1 MRCSESLKI
10 LILQIN
16 QKPTIVLYPRNF
28 EKKIGFDKI
37 RDKVKSHCLS
47 TLGKEKTERIKFSSS
62 PKFITLLIDQVEE
75 FREIL
80 EMEENF
86 PLEHCINMKEALEKI
101 RIEGTYME
109 QEEVYHLRLNQ
120 ATIKNIVGF
129 FKKRFQEDKY
139 PKLHHISKNVKTY
152 PFIAERID
160 QIINNK
166 GEIKDTASTELK
178 RLRREISDK
187 ESAVSSRIGKIFKNL
202 KQQGVVDDES
212 SLAIRG
218 GRAVIPVDTRLKRKI
233 SGLIQ
238 DESSTG
244 KTVYIEPTEIVELNN
259 QIKEMRYEEKRE
271 IIRILRELADDIRP
285 YLDDLLHA
293 NDFLGTIDFIRAKA
307 LFAREIH
314 AIRPA
319 LVNKPHLMWYQAIHP
334 LLYLNFKKENREVVP
349 LDIALDNEKGRMLV
363 ISGPNAGG
371 KSVCLTTTGLIQYML
386 QCGLLVPL
394 KPGSEMGIFR
404 KMFINIGDDQS
415 IENDL
420 STYSSHLLNMKNFL
434 RYADDQSL
442 ILIDEFGAG
451 TEPTLGGS
459 IAEAILDKMNKKHIM
474 GIITTHYSNL
484 KHFASSA
491 EGIENGAML
500 FDTDNMSP
508 LYKLT
513 IGEPGSSFA
522 FEIAKKIGLP
532 QPVLDQAS
540 KKVGKKH
547 INFDKNLKDI
557 IRDKRYWEQKR
568 ESIRQKEKKL
578 EKALNRYEEQL
589 QNAKK
594 MEKEVKKKAEQEANE
609 LLNNANKEIENT
621 IRKIKESNAEKEKTK
636 QIRKDFEEFKKKN
649 QQSAVNGDLDKKLET
664 LQKEQ
669 QNLNSEFK
677 RNQPKKEP
685 AEKKKDQLGKGD
697 KVRLKEREAVGEVMD
712 TNENSVLVG
721 FGNIIT
727 TIRNDQLEKITEDE
741 YRKETKSGGQ
751 NTGNRNFD
759 LSKRKMEF
767 HPEIDVR
774 GKRAEEALQEV
785 KDFIDEA
792 IVINIERVRILHGK
806 GSGILRQ
813 LIRDYL
819 DTVDMVKTYRDE
831 HLEYGGSGITVVEF
845 DR

>member
-1 MRCSESLKI
+1 M
-10 LILQIN
+10 
-16 QKPTIVLYPRNF
+16 LYPENF
-28 EKKIGFDKI
+28 EEKIGFDKI
-37 RDKVKSHCLS
+37 RERVKSHCLS
-47 TLGKEKTERIKFSSS
+47 TLGKEKTDRIRFSSS
-62 PKFITLLIDQVEE
+62 PKFIALLIDQVNE

-80 EMEENF
+80 EMEEKF
-86 PLEHCINMKEALEKI
+86 PLDHCINMKDALEKI

-109 QEEVYHLRLNQ
+109 QEEVYNLRLNQ
-120 ATIKNIVGF
+120 STIKNILTF
-129 FKKRFQEDKY
+129 LKNRYNEDKY
-139 PKLHHISKNVKTY
+139 HKLYHIARNVKSY
-152 PFIAERID
+152 PFIIERID
-160 QIINNK
+160 QIMNNK
-166 GEIKDTASTELK
+166 GEIKDTASVELK
-178 RLRREISDK
+178 RLRKEIGEK
-187 ESAVSSRIGKIFKNL
+187 ESAISSKIGQIFKHL
-202 KQQGVVDDES
+202 KQQGMVAEES

-218 GRAVIPVDTRLKRKI
+218 GRAVIPIDARLKRKI

-238 DESSTG
+238 DESASG
-244 KTVYIEPTEIVELNN
+244 KTVYIEPSEIVELNN
-259 QIKEMRYEEKRE
+259 QLKEMQYEEKRE
-271 IIRILRELADDIRP
+271 IIKILRELASDIRP

-314 AIRPA
+314 AIRPS
-319 LVNKPHLMWYQAIHP
+319 LVKQPHLLWYQAIHP

-349 LDIALDNEKGRMLV
+349 LDIELDKDKRRILI

-371 KSVCLTTTGLIQYML
+371 KSVCLTTTGLIQYMF

-404 KMFINIGDDQS
+404 KIFINIGDDQS

-434 RYADDQSL
+434 KYADASSL

-451 TEPTLGGS
+451 TEPILGGS
-459 IAEAILDKMNKKHIM
+459 IAEAILDKLNHKHIM
-474 GIITTHYSNL
+474 GIITTHYSNI
-484 KHFASSA
+484 KHFGSSK

-500 FDTDNMSP
+500 FDTDKMSP

-532 QPVLDQAS
+532 QSVLDQAS
-540 KKVGKKH
+540 EKVGKKH
-547 INFDKNLKDI
+547 IGFDKNLKDI

-568 ESIRQKEKKL
+568 ESIKKKEKRL
-578 EKALNRYEEQL
+578 EKVLNQYSEQL
-589 QNAKK
+589 QNARK
-594 MEKEVKKKAEQEANE
+594 MQKEIKKKAEEEANE

-636 QIRKDFEEFKKKN
+636 QIRKDFENCKKKKM
-649 QQSAVNGDLDKKLET
+649 QSGTESDLNHKLET
-664 LQKEQ
+664 LEKEK
-669 QNLNSEFK
+669 NTLSDEINVPNEKEKSSGKEE
-677 RNQPKKEP
+677 NQIK
-685 AEKKKDQLGKGD
+685 KGD
-697 KVRLKEREAVGEVMD
+697 KVRLKEREAVGEVVD

-721 FGNIIT
+721 FGNIMT
-727 TIRNDQLEKITEDE
+727 TIRNEQLEKLSEEE
-741 YRKETKSGGQ
+741 YRKKIKSTGQ
-751 NTGNRNFD
+751 TAGKQNFD
-759 LSKRKMEF
+759 MNKRKMEF

-806 GSGILRQ
+806 GTGILRH
-813 LIRDYL
+813 LIRNYL
-819 DTVDMVKTYRDE
+819 DTVDGDINYRDE
-831 HLEYGGSGITVVEF
+831 HIEYGGSGITVVEF

>member
-1 MRCSESLKI
+1 
-10 LILQIN
+10 
-16 QKPTIVLYPRNF
+16 
-28 EKKIGFDKI
+28 
-37 RDKVKSHCLS
+37 
-47 TLGKEKTERIKFSSS
+47 
-62 PKFITLLIDQVEE
+62 
-75 FREIL
+75 
-80 EMEENF
+80 
-86 PLEHCINMKEALEKI
+86 
-101 RIEGTYME
+101 
-109 QEEVYHLRLNQ
+109 
-120 ATIKNIVGF
+120 
-129 FKKRFQEDKY
+129 
-139 PKLHHISKNVKTY
+139 
-152 PFIAERID
+152 
-160 QIINNK
+160 
-166 GEIKDTASTELK
+166 
-178 RLRREISDK
+178 
-187 ESAVSSRIGKIFKNL
+187 
-202 KQQGVVDDES
+202 
-212 SLAIRG
+212 
-218 GRAVIPVDTRLKRKI
+218 
-233 SGLIQ
+233 
-238 DESSTG
+238 
-244 KTVYIEPTEIVELNN
+244 
-259 QIKEMRYEEKRE
+259 
-271 IIRILRELADDIRP
+271 
-285 YLDDLLHA
+285 
-293 NDFLGTIDFIRAKA
+293 
-307 LFAREIH
+307 
-314 AIRPA
+314 
-319 LVNKPHLMWYQAIHP
+319 
-334 LLYLNFKKENREVVP
+334 
-349 LDIALDNEKGRMLV
+349 
-363 ISGPNAGG
+363 
-371 KSVCLTTTGLIQYML
+371 
-386 QCGLLVPL
+386 
-394 KPGSEMGIFR
+394 
-404 KMFINIGDDQS
+404 
-415 IENDL
+415 
-420 STYSSHLLNMKNFL
+420 
-434 RYADDQSL
+434 
-442 ILIDEFGAG
+442 
-451 TEPTLGGS
+451 
-459 IAEAILDKMNKKHIM
+459 MNKKHIM

-578 EKALNRYEEQL
+578 DKVLNRYEEQL

-594 MEKEVKKKAEQEANE
+594 MEKEVKKKAKEEANE
-609 LLNNANKEIENT
+609 LLNNANREIENT

-636 QIRKDFEEFKKKN
+636 RIRKDFEEFKKKN
-649 QQSAVNGDLDKKLET
+649 QQSAANGDLDKKLET
-664 LQKEQ
+664 LQEEQ
-669 QNLNSEFK
+669 RNLNSEFK

-685 AEKKKDQLGKGD
+685 AEKEKDQLDKGD

-727 TIRNDQLEKITEDE
+727 TIRNDQLEKISEDE

-831 HLEYGGSGITVVEF
+831 HLEYGGPGITVVEF

>member
-1 MRCSESLKI
+1 LKI

-16 QKPTIVLYPRNF
+16 QKISFVLYPKNF
-28 EKKIGFDKI
+28 EEKIGFDKI
-37 RDKVKSHCLS
+37 RGRIKSHCLS
-47 TLGKEKTERIKFSSS
+47 TLGKEKTDQIKFSSS
-62 PKFITLLIDQVEE
+62 PRFIALLIDQVAE

-86 PLEHCINMKEALEKI
+86 PLDHCINMKDALEKI

-109 QEEVYHLRLNQ
+109 QDEVYNLRQNQ
-120 ATIKNIVGF
+120 TTIKNILGF
-129 FKKRFQEDKY
+129 LKKRYDEDKY
-139 PKLHHISKNVKTY
+139 QKLYHIARNIKTY
-152 PFIAERID
+152 PFITERID
-160 QIINNK
+160 QILTNK
-166 GEIKDTASTELK
+166 GEMKDTASQELK
-178 RLRREISDK
+178 RLRDEIREK
-187 ESAVSSRIGKIFKNL
+187 ESAVSSRIGRIFKQL
-202 KQQGVVDDES
+202 KQQGVVEEES

-218 GRAVIPVDTRLKRKI
+218 GRAVIPIDARLKRKI
-233 SGLIQ
+233 NGLIQ
-238 DESSTG
+238 DESASG
-244 KTVYIEPTEIVELNN
+244 KTVYIEPSEIVELNN

-271 IIRILRELADDIRP
+271 VVRILRALATDIRP
-285 YLDDLLHA
+285 YLDDLLQA

-314 AIRPA
+314 ATRPA
-319 LVNKPHLMWYQAIHP
+319 MVKHPHLRWYQAIHP
-334 LLYLNFKKENREVVP
+334 LLYLNFKKENRQVVP
-349 LDIALDNEKGRMLV
+349 LDIALDNEKQRILV

-371 KSVCLTTTGLIQYML
+371 KSVCLTTTGLIQYMF

-394 KPGSEMGIFR
+394 KPGSEMGVFQ

-420 STYSSHLLNMKNFL
+420 STYSSHLLNMKNFIKF
-434 RYADDQSL
+434 ADAHSL

-451 TEPTLGGS
+451 TEPTLGGA
-459 IAEAILDKMNKKHIM
+459 IAEAILDRMNKKKIM

-532 QPVLDQAS
+532 QSILDQAEQ
-540 KKVGKKH
+540 KVGKKH

-568 ESIRQKEKKL
+568 ESVKQKEKRL
-578 EKALNRYEEQL
+578 EKVLNQYSEQL
-589 QNAKK
+589 QNTKK
-594 MEKEVKKKAEQEANE
+594 MQNEIKKKAEEEANE
-609 LLNNANKEIENT
+609 LLNNANKKIENT

-636 QIRKDFEEFKKKN
+636 QIRKDFEAFKKQKMQSGADEHLDSKLKTLKREKKN
-649 QQSAVNGDLDKKLET
+649 LGNDLNLSQ
-664 LQKEQ
+664 QKEQ
-669 QNLNSEFK
+669 VSE
-677 RNQPKKEP
+677 QKE
-685 AEKKKDQLGKGD
+685 EQISKGD
-697 KVRLKEREAVGEVMD
+697 KVRLKQREAVGEVMD
-712 TNENSVLVG
+712 INENSILVG

-727 TIRNDQLEKITEDE
+727 TIRNDQLEKISEDE
-741 YRKETKSGGQ
+741 YRKKTKSTGQ
-751 NTGNRNFD
+751 NTDYQNFD
-759 LSKRKMEF
+759 IGKRKMDF

-792 IVINIERVRILHGK
+792 IMLNIERVRILHGK
-806 GSGILRQ
+806 GNGILRQ
-813 LIRDYL
+813 LIRNYL

-831 HLEYGGSGITVVEF
+831 HLEFGGSGITVIEF
-845 DR
+845 DH